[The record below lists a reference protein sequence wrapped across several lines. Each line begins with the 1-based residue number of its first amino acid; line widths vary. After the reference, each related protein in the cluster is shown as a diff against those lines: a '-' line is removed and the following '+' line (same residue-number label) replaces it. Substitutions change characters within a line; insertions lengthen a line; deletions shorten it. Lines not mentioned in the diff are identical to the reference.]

1 MTSRTSTFPLKS
13 VFIGAFSG
21 ALVFLALTAVKA
33 QQTLTV
39 RDLHAN
45 PKAYVGN
52 TVAITGLVSN
62 VRSEMR
68 AVKGQSQKV
77 PWTKLNLYELDPKGR
92 KGSHYVYVSLPAA
105 NFTPTPNEGDQM
117 TVTGPL
123 KWPYEIAVIEQ

>member
-1 MTSRTSTFPLKS
+1 MNKNPAVSLFKS
-13 VFIGAFSG
+13 VGVGALSG
-21 ALVFLALTAVKA
+21 ALVFFALTAVKA

-39 RDLHAN
+39 NDLRAN

-52 TVAITGLVSN
+52 TVAITGLVSG
-62 VRSEMR
+62 VRSDSKF
-68 AVKGQSQKV
+68 VNGQKV
-77 PWTKLNLYELDPKGR
+77 AWTKLNLYDRDSKGR

-123 KWPYEIAVIEQ
+123 KWPYEIAAIDP